1 MIVII
6 RPFYYDY
13 YCYQSQ
19 CQADEKSKEIKKNQE
34 QQSRISAGQNQKG
47 SGRARHKQHHPTFK
61 FVSKIYVLFV
71 YLFMQC
77 YSPAQGDIHMRQW
90 FSSSFQA
97 VSHANL
103 YTFAGGHNTYS
114 RKIYLVSAPFVYFAL
129 RLLLVL
135 LFVLQ
140 LLRSPLLSP
149 CHVSAS
155 LPHVPELF
163 I

>member
-1 MIVII
+1 MEGGFELRCKPFRGHKMIVII

-19 CQADEKSKEIKKNQE
+19 CQADEKSKEMKKKTKNNSRGSQQDKIKKAAE
-34 QQSRISAGQNQKG
+34 
-47 SGRARHKQHHPTFK
+47 RARHKQHHPTFK

-103 YTFAGGHNTYS
+103 YTFAGGHNKYS
-114 RKIYLVSAPFVYFAL
+114 RKIYLVSAPFVSFAL

-135 LFVLQ
+135 LFVL
-140 LLRSPLLSP
+140 
-149 CHVSAS
+149 
-155 LPHVPELF
+155 
-163 I
+163 